1 MLLEFDHAQNLAGS
15 EFAMRR
21 FEKYRGLVFW
31 KEKEIY
37 MRTMIYRA
45 HRKHDSNPCA
55 LYAAWQDGNLLVS
68 ENLSGI
74 KAEIKARKTSIDL
87 AKEKVKAEGLRSL
100 KDRIELE
107 GADMNSAYPKVV
119 N

>member
-1 MLLEFDHAQNLAGS
+1 MLIEFDHAQNLAGS
-15 EFAMRR
+15 EFAVRR

-31 KEKEIY
+31 KEKQIY
-37 MRTMIYRA
+37 MRAMIYRA

>member
-15 EFAMRR
+15 EFAVRR

-31 KEKEIY
+31 KEKETY

-55 LYAAWQDGNLLVS
+55 LYAAWQDGHLLVS

-74 KAEIKARKTSIDL
+74 KAEIKARKTSVDL

-107 GADMNSAYPKVV
+107 GVDMNSAYPKVV

>member
-1 MLLEFDHAQNLAGS
+1 MLLEFDHAHDLAGS
-15 EFAMRR
+15 EFAVRR

-45 HRKHDSNPCA
+45 HRKHDSDPCA
-55 LYAAWQDGNLLVS
+55 LYAAWQDGNLLLS

-87 AKEKVKAEGLRSL
+87 AKERVKSEGMRSL

>member
-1 MLLEFDHAQNLAGS
+1 MLIEFDNAQDLAGS
-15 EFAMRR
+15 EFAVRR

-31 KEKEIY
+31 KEKQIY

-45 HRKHDSNPCA
+45 HHKHDSNPCA
-55 LYAAWQDGNLLVS
+55 LYAAWHDGILLVS
-68 ENLSGI
+68 ENLCGI
-74 KAEIKARKTSIDL
+74 KSEVKARKTSIDL

-100 KDRIELE
+100 KDGIELE

>member
-87 AKEKVKAEGLRSL
+87 AKEKVKAEGLRSF

>member
-55 LYAAWQDGNLLVS
+55 LYAAWQDGNLMVS

-74 KAEIKARKTSIDL
+74 KAEIKARKISIDQE
-87 AKEKVKAEGLRSL
+87 KEKVKAEGLRSF